1 MRDADDSFDYVIV
14 GAGSAGCVLA
24 NRLTEDPDISVLLV
38 EAGGRDSNPFMRMPL
53 GWRQVWRGPKDNWGY
68 YSEPEPHC
76 GNRRIFLPRGKVLG
90 GTSSINGML
99 YVRGHPLDYDL
110 WRQQGCVGWSYA
122 DVLPYFKRAEGGY
135 RGNTA
140 EHGTDGPLGVSRN
153 DVKNLGFDLIH
164 QTAINAGLPMSGD
177 FAVEPEGFG
186 VVDITVKNGR
196 RSSTAQV
203 YLKPARSRPNLT
215 VVTNALT
222 RRVVLVGRR
231 VTGIE
236 YDRGDRTTFVR
247 ARREVIVCGG
257 SYNSPQLL
265 LLSGIGPA
273 AELRAVGVAPL
284 HDLPGV
290 GKNFSEHVSVPIH
303 FEISD
308 PISFLT
314 RLRFDRVAMSV
325 LEWAISGTGD
335 MANQALTALAFMRT
349 RPEIA
354 RPDVQ
359 LFFNPVR
366 MDAEIWFPLIK
377 PSQAHMLEAYVELL
391 RPESRGQVTLASTD
405 PAAAPKILL
414 NILDRGEDL
423 ATLRRGVRLMR
434 SIYATRPLAD
444 HIVRE
449 TYPGPET
456 QSDATL
462 DAYLRDA
469 AEIGHHPV
477 GTCAMGTGPLAV
489 VDPELRVHGLDGLR
503 VVDASIMP
511 EVPSGNTNAPTIMI
525 AERAADLIR
534 GRSISETGGQ
544 AGHRREVG
552 VA

>member
-1 MRDADDSFDYVIV
+1 MREFDYIIV

-24 NRLTEDPDISVLLV
+24 NRLTEDPAVNVLLL
-38 EAGGRDSNPFMRMPL
+38 EAGGPDSNPFMRMPL

-68 YSEPEPHC
+68 TSEPEPHC
-76 GNRRIFLPRGKVLG
+76 DGRRIFLPRGKVLG

-110 WRQQGCVGWSYA
+110 WRQQGCVGWSYE
-122 DVLPYFKRAEGGY
+122 DVLPYFRRAEGGY
-135 RGNTA
+135 RGDTK
-140 EHGTDGPLGVSRN
+140 EHGSSGPLGVSRN
-153 DVKNLGFDLIH
+153 DVKNLGFELIH
-164 QTAINAGLPMSGD
+164 QTAINVGLPMSED
-177 FAVEPEGFG
+177 FATEPEGFG

-203 YLKPARSRPNLT
+203 YLKPVLSRPNLT
-215 VVTNALT
+215 VTTNALT
-222 RRVVLVGRR
+222 RRVVLEGKR
-231 VTGIE
+231 VTGVE
-236 YDRGDRTTFVR
+236 YERDGQAEFAS
-247 ARREVIVCGG
+247 ARREVIVAGG

-273 AELRAVGVAPL
+273 AELKANGVEPR

-290 GKNFSEHVSVPIH
+290 GKNLSEHVSVPIH

-325 LEWAISGTGD
+325 LEWAIKGTGD

-366 MDAEIWFPLIK
+366 MDAEIWFPVLK
-377 PSQAHMLEAYVELL
+377 PSQGHMLEAYVELL
-391 RPESRGQVTLASTD
+391 RPESRGQVTLASTN
-405 PAAAPKILL
+405 PAVAPKILL
-414 NILDRGEDL
+414 NILDKAEDL
-423 ATLRRGVRLMR
+423 ATLRRGVRMMR
-434 SIYATRPLAD
+434 QIYATRPLAD

-449 TYPGPET
+449 TYPGPQE
-456 QSDATL
+456 QSDAEL

-477 GTCAMGTGPLAV
+477 GTCAMGTGPSAV
-489 VDPELRVHGLDGLR
+489 VDPELRVHGLEGLR

-525 AERAADLIR
+525 AEKAADIIR
-534 GRSISETGGQ
+534 GRSLSGD
-544 AGHRREVG
+544 G
-552 VA
+552 VRSTARVA